1 LVFLIDIWNGLI
13 VYLLLDVN
21 VRRKEMRDNKAIETY
36 LKEKLKR
43 IKEMSLFRNLK
54 KEVET
59 GANGTQEYVIKQ
71 GPNKDKIAK

>member
-1 LVFLIDIWNGLI
+1 
-13 VYLLLDVN
+13 
-21 VRRKEMRDNKAIETY
+21 MRDTKVMETY
-36 LKEKLKR
+36 LKEKLKK

-54 KEVET
+54 KEVDT

>member
-1 LVFLIDIWNGLI
+1 
-13 VYLLLDVN
+13 
-21 VRRKEMRDNKAIETY
+21 MRDNKAIETY

-59 GANGTQEYVIKQ
+59 GANETQEYVIKQ